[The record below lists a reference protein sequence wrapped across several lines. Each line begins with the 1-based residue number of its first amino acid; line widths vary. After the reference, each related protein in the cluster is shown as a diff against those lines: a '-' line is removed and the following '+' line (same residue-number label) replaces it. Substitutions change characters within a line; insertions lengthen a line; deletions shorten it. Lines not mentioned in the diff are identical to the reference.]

1 MMARSPRGSTRTTI
15 AVVDDDAGVRNA
27 LHTLL
32 RSMGFEAVTFGS
44 AEAFLAERSCE
55 DIDCL
60 IVDLHLPGMN
70 GVALV
75 QELADCGTPLP
86 AILITAHADP
96 DSLKLIRQIAP
107 TPHLT
112 KPFSDA
118 ELSEAL
124 RCALSA

>member
-1 MMARSPRGSTRTTI
+1 MMTRSRMGATPAMI

-32 RSMGFEAVTFGS
+32 RSMGFGAVTFDS
-44 AEAFLAERSCE
+44 AEAFLAETSC
-55 DIDCL
+55 DNVDCL

-75 QELADCGTPLP
+75 QELANCGTPLP
-86 AILITAHADP
+86 AILITAHSDP
-96 DSLKLIRQIAP
+96 DSLALIHQVAP
-107 TPHLT
+107 APHLM

-118 ELSEAL
+118 QLSEAL
-124 RCALSA
+124 RRVLSA